1 MIININQQSADKRN
15 RRNSMK
21 KLIADIKGVTLIE
34 LIIVLTIV
42 AIGAAVAAP
51 NLSGWMARSKLNAEA
66 RNLYSVFQL
75 ARSEAI
81 KRNQNVVVG
90 IVFGSDYGQTIV
102 CTCVGTNATVQAWI
116 GGTTPATIIKPMT
129 TLPSDIKIFLVGNTG
144 YAGLTTWE
152 YTSRGTFI
160 NGDENQPIDIFNKKL
175 TSSNNK
181 KRFTFTLGGSITIN

>member
-1 MIININQQSADKRN
+1 
-15 RRNSMK
+15 MK

-34 LIIVLTIV
+34 LIIVLTII
-42 AIGAAVAAP
+42 AIGAAIAAP
-51 NLSGWMARSKLNAEA
+51 NINGWMARSKLYAEA

-90 IVFGSDYGQTIV
+90 IVSGSDYGQTIV
-102 CTCVGTNATVQAWI
+102 CTCVGTNATVQTWI

-129 TLPSDIKIFLVGNTG
+129 TLPSDIKINLVGNPT
-144 YAGLTTWE
+144 YAGLTTWQ

-160 NGDENQPIDIFNKKL
+160 NGDENKPIDIFNKKL
-175 TSSNNK
+175 ASSNNK